1 VTPLRSL
8 RARLLVAFLAVAMP
22 PVILLGVA
30 VNLLVARSFEVTT
43 RERLDQSLRAVQAE
57 IDRRRARAREAL
69 QQVVSVDLP
78 AMEARTIRDAAIAGE
93 IGAARDLAAL
103 EVVGT
108 DGKVVSSRHW
118 PAGFGLT
125 DRDGLFPGDESLRIE
140 KVADGYGASEQL
152 AIMPQAQ
159 GEWRGRLVVV
169 RGGPLLDAAFCQE
182 LSNLSGVEVAL
193 RDQGRARWIA
203 PAGSGLLA
211 LTDPVLRID
220 SYPSARLR
228 DATLAGRGYR
238 WMAEP
243 LHGDLWIVAALPR
256 TALDEVQGNVG
267 RLALVIAVAV
277 LVGALGAALILS
289 GRIAQP
295 VGALAR
301 SARAMA
307 AGEPTQPVP
316 AGADEIGDL
325 GRAFSDLSEQLHT
338 SRERLL
344 QAERV
349 AAWREMAR
357 RLAHELKNPIFPIQ
371 LSIETLRRA
380 LAQEEQVGRFGQ
392 LFRDSSDTILEELR
406 ALKGIIDEFSDFAR
420 MPQPRMAPTDAAEV
434 ITHVVDL
441 YRPRAGAVAVET
453 SLPEALPPIAADRD
467 LLARALGN
475 LVGNALDAMPDGGT
489 LRVAASVSDGA
500 VAIEVADTGPGL
512 TQEQRT
518 RLFTPYYT
526 TKKGGTGL
534 GLAIVQGIVSDHG
547 GRIQVVSEPG
557 RGTTFT
563 LLLPRSDT

>member
-1 VTPLRSL
+1 
-8 RARLLVAFLAVAMP
+8 
-22 PVILLGVA
+22 
-30 VNLLVARSFEVTT
+30 
-43 RERLDQSLRAVQAE
+43 
-57 IDRRRARAREAL
+57 
-69 QQVVSVDLP
+69 QVVSVDLP
-78 AMEARTIRDAAIAGE
+78 AMEARTIRDAAIAAE
-93 IGAARDLAAL
+93 IAAARDLAAL
-103 EVVGT
+103 EVVGS

-140 KVADGYGASEQL
+140 KVADGYGATEQL

-159 GEWRGRLVVV
+159 GEWRGRLVLV

-193 RDQGRARWIA
+193 RDQARGRWIA

-220 SYPSARLR
+220 SYPPARLR

-256 TALDEVQGNVG
+256 TALDEVQGNVS

-295 VGALAR
+295 VGALAK

-307 AGEPTQPVP
+307 AGEPAPPVP
-316 AGADEIGDL
+316 TAGSDEIGEL
-325 GRAFSDLSEQLHT
+325 GRAFSDLSDQLHT

-392 LFRDSSDTILEELR
+392 LFRESSDTILEELR

-420 MPQPRMAPTDAAEV
+420 MPQPRMAPTDVAEV

-441 YRPRAGAVAVET
+441 YRPRVGTVAVET

-475 LVGNALDAMPDGGT
+475 LVGNALDAMPEGGT
-489 LRVAASVSDGA
+489 LRVAASVADGA

-512 TQEQRT
+512 TEEQRT

-547 GRIQVVSEPG
+547 GRIQVVSQPG
-557 RGTTFT
+557 QGTTFT